1 MIDSSSFNVIFSPS
15 SRISRSISLSLRAS
29 FLACEPYKISFCCRS
44 HATYNLSYL
53 FRFINFPF
61 IIINATGKDNNSG
74 ADCSV
79 KNRLF
84 PPAHKERFVSL
95 IRQQATAAASEN
107 ESFILKGRAAMP
119 KGAFD
124 NTEKSFCGAGTRP
137 FYSTGKASGF
147 MLPDREPLLPLH
159 HHRHLRW
166 E

>member
-1 MIDSSSFNVIFSPS
+1 M
-15 SRISRSISLSLRAS
+15 LRA
-29 FLACEPYKISFCCRS
+29 KI
-44 HATYNLSYL
+44 TIPVQIVLSRTDY
-53 FRFINFPF
+53 
-61 IIINATGKDNNSG
+61 
-74 ADCSV
+74 
-79 KNRLF
+79 F

-119 KGAFD
+119 EGAFG
-124 NTEKSFCGAGTRP
+124 NTEKSFCSAGTRP

>member
-1 MIDSSSFNVIFSPS
+1 M
-15 SRISRSISLSLRAS
+15 LRAKITIPVQIVLSRTDYFPRHTKKDS
-29 FLACEPYKISFCCRS
+29 F
-44 HATYNLSYL
+44 
-53 FRFINFPF
+53 
-61 IIINATGKDNNSG
+61 
-74 ADCSV
+74 
-79 KNRLF
+79 
-84 PPAHKERFVSL
+84 L

-119 KGAFD
+119 EGAFG

-159 HHRHLRW
+159 RHRHLRW